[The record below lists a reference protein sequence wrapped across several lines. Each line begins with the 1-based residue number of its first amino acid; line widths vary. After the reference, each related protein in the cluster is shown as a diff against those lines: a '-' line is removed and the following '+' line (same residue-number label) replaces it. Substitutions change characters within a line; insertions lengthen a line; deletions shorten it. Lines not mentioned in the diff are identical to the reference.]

1 MKAILEFN
9 LPEDDVEYNMA
20 SSAIK
25 MHSVLWQLD
34 QYLRSIVKYGVSD
47 PLSGDDKIDQI
58 AAASIR
64 EHLHLLLSEQGI
76 TI

>member
-1 MKAILEFN
+1 MKAILKFK
-9 LPEDDVEYNMA
+9 LPKDDAEYNLAISA
-20 SSAIK
+20 SK

-34 QYLRSIVKYGVSD
+34 QYLRLIDKYGTD
-47 PLSGDDKIDQI
+47 GLDQI

>member
-9 LPEDDVEYNMA
+9 LPEDQDEYKLA
-20 SSAIK
+20 SSAGQ
-25 MHSVLWQLD
+25 MHGVLWQLD
-34 QYLRSIVKYGVSD
+34 QYLRSIVKYGVID

-58 AAASIR
+58 AATSIR

>member
-1 MKAILEFN
+1 MKAILKFN
-9 LPEDDVEYNMA
+9 LPEDQDAYQLA
-20 SSAIK
+20 SSAGK

-34 QYLRSIVKYGVSD
+34 QYLRSIGKYKTD
-47 PLSGDDKIDQI
+47 GDYQI
-58 AAASIR
+58 AAATLR

>member
-9 LPEDDVEYNMA
+9 LPEDDVEYNLA
-20 SSAIK
+20 SSATK
-25 MHSVLWQLD
+25 MHSVLYQLD
-34 QYLRSIVKYGVSD
+34 QYLRSIDKYGTD
-47 PLSGDDKIDQI
+47 GLDQI

>member
-1 MKAILEFN
+1 MKAILKFK
-9 LPEDDVEYNMA
+9 LPKDEAEYNLAISA
-20 SSAIK
+20 SK

>member
-9 LPEDDVEYNMA
+9 LPDESVEWGIYKDA
-20 SSAIK
+20 EK

-34 QYLRSIVKYGVSD
+34 QYLRSIDKYGAD
-47 PLSGDDKIDQI
+47 GLDQI

-64 EHLHLLLSEQGI
+64 EHLHLLLSEHGI